1 MERPTRNEF
10 PNFQRLHWALEK
22 LGVDT
27 GIIYREFG
35 IRERDIGE
43 GRSVSMSTYLN
54 VLNRAA
60 ELTGRTAIGIDIART
75 RTVTDLGILG
85 YIARNAPDFERFLA
99 LIESY
104 MDLVMP
110 GARAS
115 LVEDGETV
123 HWTYELPAFSPG
135 HSRHEVEMSIMQFI
149 GSVRELL
156 RMPDWRPQ
164 HVFLQHEPPG
174 DLTPLQDAFGADITF
189 NHAFSGVA
197 LSRHL
202 LNVSLNDADPRLL
215 EVLEHQVRRS
225 MSQLKTS
232 DALADRI
239 TLLISSSLG
248 RSDVSADKLASHLGM
263 SRRTLHRRLLDQG
276 TSLSRLHDMVVL
288 QVAKESLRD
297 TTVSITELAQKL
309 GYSDA
314 SAFHKA
320 FKRLTGLAPL
330 RYRRQHRGRKTPE
343 ARAPR
348 AGH

>member
-309 GYSDA
+309 GISR
-314 SAFHKA
+314 KA
-320 FKRLTGLAPL
+320 LWQKRQKLNLP
-330 RYRRQHRGRKTPE
+330 RERSRK
-343 ARAPR
+343 A
-348 AGH
+348 

>member
-1 MERPTRNEF
+1 
-10 PNFQRLHWALEK
+10 
-22 LGVDT
+22 
-27 GIIYREFG
+27 
-35 IRERDIGE
+35 
-43 GRSVSMSTYLN
+43 
-54 VLNRAA
+54 
-60 ELTGRTAIGIDIART
+60 
-75 RTVTDLGILG
+75 
-85 YIARNAPDFERFLA
+85 
-99 LIESY
+99 
-104 MDLVMP
+104 
-110 GARAS
+110 
-115 LVEDGETV
+115 
-123 HWTYELPAFSPG
+123 
-135 HSRHEVEMSIMQFI
+135 MSIMQFI

-348 AGH
+348 TGH

>member
-1 MERPTRNEF
+1 MERPLRNEF
-10 PNFQRLHWALEK
+10 PNFRRLHWALEK

-27 GIIYREFG
+27 GTLYRDFG
-35 IRERDIGE
+35 IRERDIAE

-60 ELTGRTAIGIDIART
+60 ELPGRTAIGIEIART
-75 RTVTDLGILG
+75 RTATDLGILG
-85 YIARNAPDFERFLA
+85 YIARNAPDFGRFLA

-104 MDLVMP
+104 LDLVMP
-110 GARAS
+110 GARAG

-123 HWTYELPAFSPG
+123 YWTYGLPAFSPS
-135 HSRHEVEMSIMQFI
+135 HSRHEVEMSVMQFI
-149 GSVRELL
+149 GVVRELL
-156 RMPDWRPQ
+156 HMPDWHPKQ
-164 HVFLQHEPPG
+164 VFLQHEAPS
-174 DLTPLQDAFGADITF
+174 DLTPLEDAFGADITF
-189 NHAFSGVA
+189 NHAFNGVA

-202 LNVSLNDADPRLL
+202 LNFSLNDADPRLL

-248 RSDVSADKLASHLGM
+248 RSDLSADRLASHLGM

-276 TSLSRLHDMVVL
+276 TSLSRLHDIVVL
-288 QVAKESLRD
+288 QVAKESLRN

-320 FKRLTGLAPL
+320 FRRLTGQAPL
-330 RYRRQHRGRKTPE
+330 RYRRQHRDRKTAE
-343 ARAPR
+343 ARAAP
-348 AGH
+348 